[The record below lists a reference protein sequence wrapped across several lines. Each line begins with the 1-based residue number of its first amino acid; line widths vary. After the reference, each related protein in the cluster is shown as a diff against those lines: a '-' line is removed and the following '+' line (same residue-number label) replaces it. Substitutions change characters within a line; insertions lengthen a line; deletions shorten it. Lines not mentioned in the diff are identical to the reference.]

1 MTKTVAKAMT
11 AMSAL
16 LDHNKAASVRLAV
29 KRALMPYVIEQETQ
43 DSLTDNYLADMPIE
57 QLQRWKRSRMY
68 RGEVFPLWLDL
79 TARADTL
86 KL

>member
-1 MTKTVAKAMT
+1 MKTVAKAMT

-16 LDHNKAASVRLAV
+16 LDHKKAASVRLAV

-43 DSLTDNYLADMPIE
+43 DSLADSYLADMPIE

-86 KL
+86 KI